1 MSRIL
6 IIGGGAA
13 GMMASVFAARN
24 GHKVHIFEK
33 NEKTGKKLYIT
44 GKGRCNLTNA
54 CEMDTLFAS
63 VCTNEKSLQ
72 RVLRLYKSGCDEFF

>member
-1 MSRIL
+1 MYDLI

-33 NEKTGKKLYIT
+33 NEKTGKKSKISQL
-44 GKGRCNLTNA
+44 
-54 CEMDTLFAS
+54 
-63 VCTNEKSLQ
+63 
-72 RVLRLYKSGCDEFF
+72 